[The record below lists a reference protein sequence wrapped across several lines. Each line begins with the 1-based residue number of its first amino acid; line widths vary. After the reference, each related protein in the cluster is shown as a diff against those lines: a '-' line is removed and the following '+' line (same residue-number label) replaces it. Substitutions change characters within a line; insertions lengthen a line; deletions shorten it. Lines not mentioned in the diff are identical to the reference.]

1 MGEVMK
7 SAPKPLDADKNR
19 RTALLAGGVA
29 LGMLGLAYASVP
41 LYALFCKVT
50 GFAGTTQVATSAPA
64 ASKEASVSVQFDA
77 NTSSDLGWTFQ
88 PAQHSV
94 NVKLGEVALAF
105 YEATNNSSD
114 TVTGTAVFN
123 VTPVAAGGYFNK
135 IECFCFTEQTLKPG
149 EKVSMPVQ
157 FFVDPEMLNNPDAS
171 GIKEITLSYTFYPA
185 QQKSAA
191 VKTN

>member
-1 MGEVMK
+1 MNVLQTEHGK
-7 SAPKPLDADKNR
+7 KNQ
-19 RTALLAGGVA
+19 RTALMAGSVA
-29 LGMLGLAYASVP
+29 LGMLGLAYAAVP

-64 ASKEASVSVQFDA
+64 TARDATIVIQFDA

-88 PAQHSV
+88 PAQHSIE
-94 NVKLGEVALAF
+94 VKVGEVALAF
-105 YEATNNSSD
+105 YDATNNTGN

-123 VTPVAAGGYFNK
+123 VTPAAAGGYFNK
-135 IECFCFTEQTLKPG
+135 IECFCFTEQTLKAG
-149 EKVSMPVQ
+149 ERVSMPVQ
-157 FFVDPEMLNNPDAS
+157 FFVDPAMLDNPDAA

-185 QQKSAA
+185 QQKTAA

>member
-1 MGEVMK
+1 MN
-7 SAPKPLDADKNR
+7 APRTVNGNKNL
-19 RTALLAGGVA
+19 RTAAMAGGVA

-41 LYALFCKVT
+41 LYAIFCKVT

-64 ASKEASVSVQFDA
+64 TARDATIAIQFDA

-88 PAQHSV
+88 PAQHSI
-94 NVKLGEVALAF
+94 NVKFGEVALAF
-105 YEATNNSSD
+105 FDATNNTGK

-123 VTPVAAGGYFNK
+123 VTPAAAGGYFNK
-135 IECFCFTEQTLKPG
+135 IECFCFTEQTLKAG

-157 FFVDPEMLNNPDAS
+157 FFVDPEMLDNPDAA

-185 QQKSAA
+185 QQKTAA

>member
-1 MGEVMK
+1 M
-7 SAPKPLDADKNR
+7 SAPRPVDGNKNL
-19 RTALLAGGVA
+19 RTAVVAGGVA

-64 ASKEASVSVQFDA
+64 RARDATIAIQFDA

-88 PAQHSV
+88 PAQHSI

-105 YEATNNSSD
+105 FDATNNTGK

-123 VTPVAAGGYFNK
+123 VTPAAAGGYFNK
-135 IECFCFTEQTLKPG
+135 IECFCFTEQTLKAG

-157 FFVDPEMLNNPDAS
+157 FFVDPEMLDNPDAA

-185 QQKSAA
+185 QQKTAA